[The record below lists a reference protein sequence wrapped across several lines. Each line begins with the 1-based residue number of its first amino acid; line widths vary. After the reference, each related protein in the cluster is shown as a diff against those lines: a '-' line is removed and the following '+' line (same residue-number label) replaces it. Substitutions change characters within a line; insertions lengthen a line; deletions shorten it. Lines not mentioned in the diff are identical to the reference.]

1 MNSRMEKYYKDE
13 DLPKR
18 SVKNQSLYESIYE
31 DNDYQEINVSPKER
45 TIDINELRKM
55 IHDTP
60 KRVERRKIESVP
72 SDDESESY
80 DLNDAIERAR
90 SNKVID
96 DKKRSISNTQYDIL
110 KNIKLRDSNTTSL
123 DEMLDTISTK
133 NLANQDLDLFDNLK
147 SLDDTTVGVPTNYD
161 LETNEK
167 TTQIDDSFF
176 TKSMKLDPSD
186 FESINSGLEQ
196 NNKMMKIIFIL
207 ILVLIAIVL
216 GIIIILVV

>member
-18 SVKNQSLYESIYE
+18 SVKNQKLYQSIY
-31 DNDYQEINVSPKER
+31 DDSDYQDINVAPKAR
-45 TIDINELRKM
+45 TIDIAELKKM
-55 IHDTP
+55 INDTP
-60 KRVERRKIESVP
+60 KRVERKKVENIPLE
-72 SDDESESY
+72 EEEESY

-110 KNIKLRDSNTTSL
+110 KNIKIRDNTTTSL
-123 DEMLDTISTK
+123 DDVLDTISTK
-133 NLANQDLDLFDNLK
+133 NLISEDLDLFDNLK
-147 SLDDTTVGVPTNYD
+147 SLDDTTVGVPTSYD
-161 LETNEK
+161 VMDEK
-167 TTQIDDSFF
+167 TRQMDDSFF
-176 TKSMKLDPSD
+176 TKSMKLGPSD